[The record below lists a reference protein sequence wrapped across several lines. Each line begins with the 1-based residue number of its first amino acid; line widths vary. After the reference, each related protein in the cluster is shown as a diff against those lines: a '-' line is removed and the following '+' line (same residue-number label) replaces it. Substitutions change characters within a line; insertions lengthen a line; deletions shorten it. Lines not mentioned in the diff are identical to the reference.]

1 MKDFRITIF
10 IVCAV
15 FWGTSEL
22 ANAACDQTLNPGAN
36 VASVVAAAAAGS
48 TICLNSGHYETI
60 QFISFTKSPRVTV
73 RSVTPLGAT
82 MFLRIYSN
90 VNGLTVDGINFTGGL
105 TIGAAGSS
113 DGADNR
119 NITVQNSALG
129 TQQLFLSTAGF
140 NNNNLLFDHNTFGQF
155 NAMGGFEGRFQIT
168 GLAATPSGVTVTN
181 NTFGPGGCS
190 DGIQVGSRGVVIGP
204 GNTFIHVT
212 PSLICDAIYGGR
224 ANSPHI
230 DAIQGYG
237 QKDTLVQ
244 GNYFVDNLV
253 DLGFYDGGQ
262 NEQFLNNVM
271 KHSASSGQNIQLGS
285 IQGGTFRHNTVI
297 NTVAAQGAKAGSPLN
312 SNFTWRNNIFVNSS
326 ILDSGDQPGCSPGCT
341 IDANLFSSNPRGT
354 NTIVGIPT
362 FTDGAAPSR
371 WAGYQLTSTSLG
383 YKTASDG
390 KDKGIDVSTSPSAGA
405 PPPSPDKLQVQ

>member
-190 DGIQVGSRGVVIGP
+190 DGLNVGSRGVVIGP
-204 GNTFIHVT
+204 GNTFIDVT

-237 QKDTLVQ
+237 QRQTTIT
-244 GNYFVDNLV
+244 GNYFSGNHIDV
-253 DLGFYDGGQ
+253 GIYDGGE
-262 NEQFLNNVM
+262 NEVITNNVFIN
-271 KHSASSGQNIQLGS
+271 SGEGSSCGDCAGS
-285 IQGGTFRHNTVI
+285 TWTHNTVTRGMWGI
-297 NTVAAQGAKAGSPLN
+297 NGKTLSGSNALV
-312 SNFTWRNNIFVNSS
+312 RDNIFLGSS
-326 ILDSGDQPGCSPGCT
+326 GFTFNQNGTLGCT
-341 IDANLFSSNPRGT
+341 SNCIATHNLFKSSGSGT
-354 NTIVGIPT
+354 NNLIGTPT
-362 FTDGAAPSR
+362 FTGGASPAT
-371 WAGYQLTSTSLG
+371 WAGWQLATGSLG
-383 YKTASDG
+383 MKAGTDG
-390 KDKGIDVSTSPSAGA
+390 QDMGTTYYGSVTNATA
-405 PPPSPDKLQVQ
+405 PPAPQKMKVLP